1 MRRRSWKL
9 TRLAVT
15 VAGTI
20 ALLASTVGMAADSSS
35 SHTADSK
42 FDVWEFL
49 VLGNHALPQ
58 TVVES
63 TVYPFLGPH
72 RDIDTVKQAAAA
84 LEQAYKH
91 AGYGAVFVDIPPQE
105 VSNGIVRLKVTEGKL
120 ENVSIRGARYFSER
134 QIRAGLPALATAQ
147 TPLLTALQQQL
158 STLNSQTPDREV
170 TPVLKAGSQPGT
182 VDVDLDVKDKLPLH
196 ASISYDDRHT
206 AQTTPNRLTAN
217 LAYDNLWQR
226 LDSLSLLYQTA
237 PANRKNAS
245 VESGT
250 YVAHVAGA
258 SGVAAISYTHTSSN
272 VLALGTLG
280 VLGKGDIYGLHW
292 VQPLP
297 GTDMLS
303 ENLNAGADY
312 KSVNTDVLPDAP
324 PSTGNSSTSSTSG
337 SPVTAPVHYM
347 NWSNVYTA
355 TWRFPTRTFTTSL
368 GANFGIDDIVNKTQE
383 FNNARY
389 DAQPDYLYMRFSGG
403 VIQRLP
409 ANFAVL
415 TRVQAQWADTPLVNN
430 EQFSLGGVDTVR
442 GYLEAETLGDTG
454 AAGTVELHT
463 PDFGPHLRP
472 VLTQLYLFTF
482 VDAGIATLL
491 NPLPGQ
497 DYHLDLWSTGAGL
510 QLAGP
515 GGLVG
520 TVDYAIPEK
529 NGIDTHRHH
538 GRVDFSLQFGF

>member
-1 MRRRSWKL
+1 MRRSCNL
-9 TRLAVT
+9 TRLAVAA
-15 VAGTI
+15 AGI
-20 ALLASTVGMAADSSS
+20 VALLASAAGMAAATGTSQA
-35 SHTADSK
+35 ADNE

-49 VLGNHALPQ
+49 VLGNHVLPQ
-58 TVVES
+58 TVIEG
-63 TVYPFLGPH
+63 TVYPFLGPN
-72 RDIDTVKQAAAA
+72 RDIGTVKQAAAA
-84 LEQAYKH
+84 LEQAYKR

-105 VSNGIVRLKVTEGKL
+105 VSNGVVRLKVTEGKL
-120 ENVSIRGARYFSER
+120 EAVRIRGARYFPER
-134 QIRAGLPALATAQ
+134 QIRAGLPSLAAGR

-158 STLNSQTPDREV
+158 STLNSQTPDRQV

-196 ASISYDDRHT
+196 ASVSYDDRHT

-217 LAYDNLWQR
+217 LAYNNLWQR

-250 YVAHVAGA
+250 YVAHVNGA
-258 SGVAAISYTHTSSN
+258 SGFAAISYTHTSSN

-292 VQPLP
+292 IQPLP
-297 GTDMLS
+297 GTDVLS
-303 ENLNAGADY
+303 QNLNAGADY
-312 KSVNTDVLPDAP
+312 KSVSTDVLPDVPA
-324 PSTGNSSTSSTSG
+324 STGRSSTAASSA
-337 SPVTAPVHYM
+337 PVTAPVHYL

-355 TWRFPTRTFTTSL
+355 TWRLPTRTITTSL
-368 GANFGIDDIVNKTQE
+368 GANFGIDDIVNRSQE

-463 PDFGPHLRP
+463 PDFGRHLRP
-472 VLTQLYLFTF
+472 VLTQLYFFTF
-482 VDAGIATLL
+482 VDAGITTLL
-491 NPLPGQ
+491 DPLPGQ
-497 DYHLDLWSTGAGL
+497 DYHLALWSTGAGL

-515 GGLVG
+515 GGLIG